1 MADIKAATGVAA
13 TGVMSSGLSTGI
25 GIVIGGSTTSITS
38 GGSPIESVQA
48 VIQLSYAPTTNTVVN
63 LSFTPTT
70 ASPPSPALVATNA
83 TVTIPAGQT
92 TATVPITFNTQNAGI
107 ETASYILNATI
118 GAGTPA
124 ASGAVSVTVSTTTNT
139 VGVVANTATTPAA
152 SKTS

>member
-70 ASPPSPALVATNA
+70 ASPPSPALVTINA
-83 TVTIPAGQT
+83 TATIPAGQT
-92 TATVPITFNTQNAGI
+92 TATIPISFNPQNSA
-107 ETASYILNATI
+107 TASYILNATI

-124 ASGAVSVTVSTTTNT
+124 ASGAVSVTVSETTLTPT
-139 VGVVANTATTPAA
+139 PAATPAA